1 MVSRID
7 LWIPHFSTTM
17 QCIVLHPTYLKKQA
31 SNPQSAPARSLSSN
45 SQLNL
50 APQLHAFP
58 RRDDRPLRA
67 PTKGAHLHERD
78 EELARGVADGLLA
91 VAEALDG
98 GGDEGVEVDLEVV
111 AGDDG
116 GDGER
121 LEAALGDAEVGVPR
135 QIHAGVH
142 QRGDLGRRQ
151 PAPRRQ
157 APRAAARPRPDAPWC
172 PWPDLMRRERG
183 SDRERTQRD
192 ESETNHRPWFEHH
205 PQSIPSARACGRRKW
220 LRGGMRRSVSI
231 HLA

>member
-7 LWIPHFSTTM
+7 LWIPHFSTAM
-17 QCIVLHPTYLKKQA
+17 QCTVPHPTYLKKQA

-58 RRDDRPLRA
+58 GRDDRPLRA

-116 GDGER
+116 GGGER

-151 PAPRRQ
+151 PAPRGGVERLVQ
-157 APRAAARPRPDAPWC
+157 PLDPGQTLLGVLGARRLQRRLHSLRAPGDSGGPRRGESSRAPGRGTGGEAR
-172 PWPDLMRRERG
+172 
-183 SDRERTQRD
+183 
-192 ESETNHRPWFEHH
+192 
-205 PQSIPSARACGRRKW
+205 RAGGGR
-220 LRGGMRRSVSI
+220 I
-231 HLA
+231 